1 MVNERVK
8 GVKEDFYIFL
18 RAHYY
23 FLLLALRSYLHFL
36 YCGGDLVII
45 RLTFLRIA
53 IKVTTVVFLKVQNDT
68 CSPEQPRYRNP
79 VAPKIPTYFV
89 RHR

>member
-45 RLTFLRIA
+45 RLTFLCIT
-53 IKVTTVVFLKVQNDT
+53 IKATTVVFLRVQNDT
-68 CSPEQPRYRNP
+68 CSPAQPRYRNP